1 MTKRPACLFA
11 GGDHLKISNSN
22 LKKMSTTTE
31 QSPATASRV
40 EYVTPPVNLHQNEE
54 GYTLEVEMPGV
65 AKDGVEITA
74 GDGKLVIV
82 GHRKAVENGGK
93 AIYRERN
100 ARGFRRV
107 FDLDP
112 SIDTGA
118 ISAHVEQGLLTVQLR
133 KAESAKPRKITVS

>member
-1 MTKRPACLFA
+1 
-11 GGDHLKISNSN
+11 
-22 LKKMSTTTE
+22 MSTTIE
-31 QSPATASRV
+31 KAPATVDRV
-40 EYVTPPVNLHQNEE
+40 EYVTPRVNLHQDAE

-65 AKDGVEITA
+65 GKEGVEITA

-82 GHRKAVENGGK
+82 GQRSASGEHGQ

-100 ARGFRRV
+100 TRGFRRV

-118 ISAHVEQGLLTVQLR
+118 ISASVEQGLLTVQLR
-133 KAESAKPRKITVS
+133 KSESAKPRKIAVS

>member
-1 MTKRPACLFA
+1 
-11 GGDHLKISNSN
+11 
-22 LKKMSTTTE
+22 MSTTVE
-31 QSPATASRV
+31 KSPATASRV
-40 EYVTPPVNLHQNEE
+40 EYVTPPVNLHQDAE

-65 AKDGVEITA
+65 GKDGVEITA

-82 GHRKAVENGGK
+82 GHRKVPENAGK

-100 ARGFRRV
+100 PRGFRRV

-112 SIDTGA
+112 SIDAGA

-133 KAESAKPRKITVS
+133 KAESAKPRKIAVS

>member
-1 MTKRPACLFA
+1 
-11 GGDHLKISNSN
+11 
-22 LKKMSTTTE
+22 MSTTTE
-31 QSPATASRV
+31 KSPATASRV
-40 EYVTPPVNLHQNEE
+40 EYVTPPVNLHQDAE

-65 AKDGVEITA
+65 GKDGVEITA

-82 GHRKAVENGGK
+82 GHRKAAENVGK

-100 ARGFRRV
+100 SRGFRRV